1 MKNKKMLYLAI
12 GGVVLIGIAAEAW
25 HWLNQIPEVRMALV
39 SEKDKP
45 TPVTN
50 DWRLALLECAN
61 LKAENG
67 IKASVNS
74 QFERFILNRETG
86 KITPVDN
93 VTARFN
99 WPRDLMKEPADAPSS
114 AKSVHI
120 KRLPVELPFWKVKD
134 SDDVIIPIVAQGK
147 YGLGAGFVAVNLPEK
162 TIANVR
168 FYHSEDSPGLGQEV
182 LRPDFGQRFVNKSLF
197 DASGK
202 FALQIVRPSKT
213 AAANNKPFEVDGITG
228 ATMMSDGLEEALSFW
243 TSRAAYGVVFDLSV

>member
-12 GGVVLIGIAAEAW
+12 GGVVLIGVAAEAW
-25 HWLNQIPEVRMALV
+25 HWLNQVPEVRMALV
-39 SEKDKP
+39 NEDEKP

-61 LKAENG
+61 LKVENG

-74 QFERFILNRETG
+74 QFERFTLNRETG
-86 KITPVDN
+86 KITAVDN
-93 VTARFN
+93 ITARFN

-120 KRLPVELPFWKVKD
+120 TRLPVELPFWRVKG

-147 YGLGAGFVAVNLPEK
+147 YGLGAGFVGINLPEK
-162 TIANVR
+162 TISNMR

-182 LRPDFGQRFVNKSLF
+182 LRPDFGLRFKNKPLF
-197 DASGK
+197 DEHGQ
-202 FALQIVRPSKT
+202 FALKIVRPKT
-213 AAANNKPFEVDGITG
+213 GEANNQPNNKPFEVDGITG
-228 ATMMSDGLEEALSFW
+228 ATMMSDGLEEALAFW
-243 TSRAAYGVVFDLSV
+243 TSQAAYGGLCN

>member
-1 MKNKKMLYLAI
+1 MKKKKMLYLAI
-12 GGVVLIGIAAEAW
+12 GGVVLLGVVAAAW
-25 HWLNQIPEVRMALV
+25 HWLNQVPEVRMALV
-39 SEKDKP
+39 DEDEKP

-50 DWRLALLECAN
+50 DWRMALLECAN

-74 QFERFILNRETG
+74 QFLRFTLNRETG
-86 KITPVDN
+86 KVTPVDN

-99 WPRDLMKEPADAPSS
+99 WPRDLMKAPADAPKS

-120 KRLPVELPFWKVKD
+120 KRLPVELPFWKVKG

-147 YGLGAGFVAVNLPEK
+147 YGLGAGFVAINLPEK

-182 LRPDFGQRFVNKSLF
+182 LRPDFGQRFVNKALFGENGEFSL
-197 DASGK
+197 K
-202 FALQIVRPSKT
+202 IVRPSKT
-213 AAANNKPFEVDGITG
+213 ATASNKPFEVDGITG
-228 ATMMSDGLEEALSFW
+228 ATMMSDGLEDGLAFW
-243 TSRAAYGVVFDLSV
+243 TSKVAYGAIF